1 VTSWGPLAS
10 KGLFFHEVRHLG
22 AKLVGH
28 SVGHLVS
35 YGFRDKNFGILYLIV
50 SNRIK
55 ASKQKDLNTQN
66 DHL

>member
-1 VTSWGPLAS
+1 MEYDVWVLSSLVTL
-10 KGLFFHEVRHLG
+10 
-22 AKLVGH
+22 LVIWFLMDF
-28 SVGHLVS
+28 VIT
-35 YGFRDKNFGILYLIV
+35 NFGILYLIV